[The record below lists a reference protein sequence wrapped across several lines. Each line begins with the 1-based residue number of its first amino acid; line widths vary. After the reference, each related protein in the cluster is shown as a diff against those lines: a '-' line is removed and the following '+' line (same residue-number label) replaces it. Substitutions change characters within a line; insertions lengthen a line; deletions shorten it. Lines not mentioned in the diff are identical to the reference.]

1 MSAFGLLEIQKAIYA
16 KLIADTALTGMVSGV
31 FDRVKENTAY
41 PYVAL
46 AEMDAQD
53 WSTQTTQGL
62 QSTVTLEVFSRGGGR
77 KECLTIL
84 ERMHMVLH
92 DASLTMTGHRL
103 VQIRFVRGT
112 TQLLADGLTTRGDI
126 EFQLFTHHQE

>member
-16 KLIADTALTGMVSGV
+16 KLTADTTLMAMISGV
-31 FDRVKENTAY
+31 YDRVKENTAY

-53 WSTQTTQGL
+53 WSSQTTAGL
-62 QSTVTLEVFSRGGGR
+62 ESNVFVEVFSRGGGR
-77 KECLTIL
+77 KECLTIC
-84 ERMHMVLH
+84 ERIHTVLH

-112 TQLLADGLTTRGDI
+112 TQLLADGLTTRGEI
-126 EFQLFTHHQE
+126 EFKLFTHHV